1 MKDTNRP
8 ARAKTME
15 YRNKPHEIKVGKG
28 TRS

>member
-15 YRNKPHEIKVGKG
+15 YRNKPHEIKGRKG
-28 TRS
+28 T